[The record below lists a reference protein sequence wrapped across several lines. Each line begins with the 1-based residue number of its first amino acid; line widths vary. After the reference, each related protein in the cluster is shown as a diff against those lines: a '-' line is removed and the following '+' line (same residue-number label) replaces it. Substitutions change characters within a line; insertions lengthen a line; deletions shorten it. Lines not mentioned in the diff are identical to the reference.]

1 MTGIMVVTGASR
13 GIGAAVA
20 RLAGTKGYK
29 VCVNY
34 HQAADLANQV
44 VADIRAAGNE
54 ACAVQADVSVEEDVV
69 RLFRETDEQLGPV
82 THLVNNTGILGGE
95 SRVDDIT
102 VELLETVW
110 RTNVTS
116 YFLCAREALRR
127 MSTKNGGKGGA
138 IINISSLAGRT
149 GGRGNR
155 CHYGASKGAVNT
167 FTSGLAMEVAKE
179 GVRVNA
185 VLPGLTATDFH
196 ADYGGEE
203 RLERLAP
210 TIPIGRVATAEDVA
224 NVTLWLCSDEA
235 SYVTGDLIDVTGGF
249 RG

>member
-1 MTGIMVVTGASR
+1 MTGASR

-20 RLAGTKGYK
+20 RMAGQKGYK

-34 HQAADLANQV
+34 NQAADLANRV
-44 VADIRAAGNE
+44 VADIEAAGGD
-54 ACAVQADVSVEEDVV
+54 AIAVQADISNEDDVV
-69 RLFRETDEQLGPV
+69 RLFRETDERLGPV

-95 SRVDDIT
+95 SRVDEVT
-102 VELLETVW
+102 VEILEAVW

-127 MSTKNGGKGGA
+127 MSTKHGGQGGA
-138 IINISSLAGRT
+138 IVNISSLAGRT

-196 ADYGGEE
+196 ADYGGDE

-210 TIPIGRVATAEDVA
+210 TIPIGRVATPEDVA
-224 NVTLWLCSDEA
+224 KVTLWLCSDDA
-235 SYVTGDLIDVTGGF
+235 DYLTGDLIDVTGGF